1 MVCLFVFCCF
11 FADVSP
17 STPPVPRGRQGGCG
31 RRHVEN
37 RILSHGRADV
47 VQVDAQHDQYGEE
60 GEAEAEGPE
69 AVAAQEEAEPVDQPA
84 AQREHTGGVDV
95 HTAGIKTNERL
106 QGIEGKNLG
115 LTTRLKLFLAF

>member
-1 MVCLFVFCCF
+1 MWLLTSSQPFFLVFFLFCF
-11 FADVSP
+11 FADVAP
-17 STPPVPRGRQGGCG
+17 STPPALRGGRGGCG
-31 RRHVEN
+31 RSHVEN

-84 AQREHTGGVDV
+84 AQREHTC
-95 HTAGIKTNERL
+95 T
-106 QGIEGKNLG
+106 QQS
-115 LTTRLKLFLAF
+115 